1 MKCLFTVLL
10 GTTLTLGSAL
20 GQQVTHGAAKDE
32 SLAKPAAT
40 LDETDQKFVKDAAGS
55 NATEIQL
62 GQLAQMKA
70 SADEVK
76 QFAAQ
81 MVKDHSAANDQLKNL
96 AQSQHVALPSELDA
110 EHKAAKGRLSNLEGS
125 QFDKQYILTMAHEH
139 TQDVQKFQQESQSAN
154 SQTVKQFAATTLP
167 TLQRH
172 LKYAQELQSKI
183 ESGAIK

>member
-1 MKCLFTVLL
+1 MRRLFTVVL
-10 GTTLTLGSAL
+10 GTTLALGSAMA
-20 GQQVTHGAAKDE
+20 QQVTPGAAKDE

-40 LDETDQKFVKDAAGS
+40 LDETDQNFVKDAAGS
-55 NATEIQL
+55 NAAEIQL

-81 MVKDHSAANDQLKNL
+81 MVKDHSAANDQLKGL

-125 QFDKQYILTMAHEH
+125 QFDKQYMLTMVQEHEK
-139 TQDVQKFQQESQSAN
+139 DVQKFQQEAESAN
-154 SQTVKQFAATTLP
+154 NQTVKQFAATTLP
-167 TLQRH
+167 TLQQH
-172 LKYAQELQSKI
+172 LDRARELQSKI